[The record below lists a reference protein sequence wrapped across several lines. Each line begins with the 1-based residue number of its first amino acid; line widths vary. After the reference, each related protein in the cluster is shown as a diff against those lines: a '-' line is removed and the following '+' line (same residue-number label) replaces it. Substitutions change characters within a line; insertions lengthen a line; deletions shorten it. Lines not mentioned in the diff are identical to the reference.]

1 MRHLKQLL
9 LVRTIALYLRGN
21 GATWA
26 TLIAWNL
33 LTAFF
38 PIVLIALAA
47 VGLLLQNPAAAHLA
61 TREIT
66 GALPPSGRAAVLQ
79 ALGAFRAHTG
89 LLAGVGALGLF
100 WSGSGLFGA
109 MDQGLSTIAGCRP
122 RGFLRQK
129 AMAAVMIVLFT
140 VLLAP
145 IVLSSS
151 LLSALQALP
160 VVPEAL
166 RTGPGGLILQVLVGV
181 LDGTL
186 LFTVIYVVVPNRHR
200 IRPTLP
206 AAFAAGLL
214 LEAFSLLFPLYFRLA
229 HGFNQYGSTFAL
241 FFLLIFFA
249 FALSQITVLGYCVG
263 LAAEERR
270 RDAGT
275 PVPTA
280 PNPVP
285 EPPAVAPAPPEVAE
299 TVSPPE
305 PG

>member
-1 MRHLKQLL
+1 
-9 LVRTIALYLRGN
+9 
-21 GATWA
+21 
-26 TLIAWNL
+26 
-33 LTAFF
+33 
-38 PIVLIALAA
+38 
-47 VGLLLQNPAAAHLA
+47 AAHLA

-66 GALPPSGRAAVLQ
+66 GALPPSGQAAVLQ

-89 LLAGVGALGLF
+89 LLAGVGLVGLF

-140 VLLAP
+140 ALLAP

-160 VVPEAL
+160 VVPLAL
-166 RTGPGGLILQVLVGV
+166 RSGPGGLILQVLVAV

-186 LFTVIYVVVPNRHR
+186 LFTVLYVVVPNRRHR
-200 IRPTLP
+200 ARAVLP

-214 LEAFSLLFPLYFRLA
+214 LEAFSLLFTLYFRLA

-263 LAAEERR
+263 LAAEERHR
-270 RDAGT
+270 VA
-275 PVPTA
+275 VPPA
-280 PNPVP
+280 PPGPAPAPPDP
-285 EPPAVAPAPPEVAE
+285 EPPAVAAPPPTEAE
-299 TVSPPE
+299 ALSPQE
-305 PG
+305 PR